1 MAIKHSTKEILSRN
15 RARNSPFR
23 QSLLLWAHNIRSLH
37 NTGSLFRSADAFGVD
52 RLLLTGYTPV
62 PPRREISKT
71 ALGAESTVSWE
82 SPNDIVQCA
91 SGLKNKG
98 YILIGLEQTDESIEL
113 PEFEFPEGKICLML
127 GNEVTG
133 LNEELFPWIDH
144 FVEIPQ
150 YGEKHSLNVS
160 VAAGVALYA
169 LLASRIPNAS
179 SLIEK

>member
-1 MAIKHSTKEILSRN
+1 
-15 RARNSPFR
+15 
-23 QSLLLWAHNIRSLH
+23 
-37 NTGSLFRSADAFGVD
+37 
-52 RLLLTGYTPV
+52 
-62 PPRREISKT
+62 
-71 ALGAESTVSWE
+71 
-82 SPNDIVQCA
+82 
-91 SGLKNKG
+91 
-98 YILIGLEQTDESIEL
+98 LEQTDESIEL